1 MRNAMNSSIAAM
13 LLGIVLVGCG
23 AAAKMIT
30 VKSQSERTDVFR
42 EVADAG
48 APPRVL
54 RTWL

>member
-48 APPRVL
+48 ALRRVL